1 MLLHNAPQDQAVLS
15 NVGEIGEFRIRN
27 SAKAFSI
34 LSSGLY
40 ANKIRAIVRELS
52 CNAVDSH
59 AAAGRKDVP
68 FEVHLPTT
76 LEPYFA
82 IRDFGTGLSHYQVTQ
97 IYTTY
102 FESTK
107 TASNEFIG
115 ALGLGSKSP
124 FSYTDNFTVTA
135 IQNGRK
141 GIYSAFINGD
151 GVPSIA
157 LMMEETT
164 DEPSGV
170 EVKFGVNDRW
180 DFDKF
185 CEEAR
190 SVYTYFQL
198 RPNVTGVS
206 DFGFRDIEYLDKDII
221 PGVHSVDDR
230 YGRSTAVMGNIA
242 YPIEIP
248 NAESNLGS
256 LRKLLEC
263 GLELHFEIGELDFQA
278 SREGLSYIPETVASI
293 KAKLETLNASLA
305 GKLATEADAIANLW
319 DRTAFLIGKRDHDL
333 WSAAVEKYVVDTK
346 FPLMEVN
353 KGGYKRV
360 SAKIFRLSEESLR
373 TDYNIVIRAFNKN
386 RGNKGTSTV
395 GTYNEWINKGPNQS
409 AVKTWE
415 FAVNVVT
422 NFVVNDTKV
431 GALERA
437 KYHWNNLP
445 VWTADLPYSNTVF
458 VIEAFE
464 KTKPIKSAEFL
475 QSLMNPPR
483 VALASSLLQKA
494 RAANSG
500 GKNVTIMRLESKGY
514 GGYYAQKDLVW
525 RDAGKVDSFSSTET
539 YYYLPLSGFQIQSKS
554 GISFDIKTFSND
566 LKSAGVR
573 GFDVQVHG
581 VRKGDI
587 DYIKTQPNW
596 INIEDYITDTLLNLT
611 ASDLT
616 NMVISELDNYKILYY
631 NSNIADNVTNPNSPF
646 LAVTEK
652 FKDAKAIS
660 FNSHSFNRLC
670 SRYAK
675 VVDLEKLKA
684 ELQKECSAVCNRYSV
699 LRMIDTHRMNSEAVA
714 EYINLVDTQKG
725 I

>member
-1 MLLHNAPQDQAVLS
+1 MLLHNAPQNEAILS

-40 ANKIRAIVRELS
+40 ANKVRAIVRELS

-59 AAAGRKDVP
+59 AAAGRKDTP

-76 LEPYFA
+76 LEPWFA
-82 IRDFGTGLSHYQVTQ
+82 IRDFGTGLSHDQVTQ

-107 TASNEFIG
+107 TNSNEFIG

-141 GIYSAFINGD
+141 GIYSAFINGE

-157 LMMEETT
+157 LMMEESTN
-164 DEPSGV
+164 EAAGV
-170 EVKFGVNDRW
+170 EVKFAVEDRY

-185 CEEAR
+185 RQEAR

-198 RPNVTGVS
+198 RPTVTGIG
-206 DFGFRDIEYLDKDII
+206 DFVFTDIEYLDKDII
-221 PGVHSVDDR
+221 PGVHSIDDR
-230 YGRSTAVMGNIA
+230 YSRSIAVMGNIA

-248 NAESNLGS
+248 NADTSLGELRS
-256 LRKLLEC
+256 LLNC
-263 GLELHFEIGELDFQA
+263 GLEIHFEIGELDFQA
-278 SREGLSYIPETVASI
+278 SREGLSYIPQTVASI

-305 GKLATEADAIANLW
+305 GKLAAEADAIENLW
-319 DRTAFLIGKRDHDL
+319 DRTSMLIGKREHDL
-333 WSAAVEKYVVDTK
+333 WKAAIEKYVVDTK
-346 FPLMEVN
+346 FPLIEISTT
-353 KGGYKRV
+353 GYNRV
-360 SAKIFRLSEESLR
+360 RAKTFEISEESLR
-373 TDYNIVIRAFNKN
+373 KDYNIVIRAFSKN

-395 GTYNEWINKGPNQS
+395 SAYTEWVNKGPNQT

-415 FAVNVVT
+415 FAVGEST
-422 NFVVNDTKV
+422 NFVINDTKI

-437 KYHWNNLP
+437 KYHWNNEP
-445 VWTADLPYSNTVF
+445 AGTKGPYSNTVF
-458 VIEAFE
+458 ILEAHD
-464 KTKPIKSAEFL
+464 KTKSILSDEFFKV
-475 QSLMNPPR
+475 LMDPPR
-483 VALASSLLQKA
+483 VTLASSLLQKA

-500 GKNVTIMRLESKGY
+500 GKNVTIMKLESKGY

-525 RDAGKVDSFSSTET
+525 RDAGKADSFDSTTT

-554 GISFDIKTFSND
+554 GINFDIKSFSND
-566 LKSAGVR
+566 LKSAGVKWL
-573 GFDVQVHG
+573 DVQVYG

-587 DYIKTQPNW
+587 EFIQTQPNW
-596 INIEDYITDTLLNLT
+596 VNIEDYITSILTSLT
-611 ASDLT
+611 ANDLT

-631 NSNIADNVTNPNSPF
+631 NSNIAGNITNPNSPF
-646 LAVTEK
+646 LALTNK
-652 FKDAKAIS
+652 FKDAKTIS

-675 VVDLEKLKA
+675 VIDLEKLKA
-684 ELQKECSAVCNRYSV
+684 ELQKECSAVCDRYSL
-699 LRMIDTHRMNSEAVA
+699 LRSIDTYRMNSEAVA
-714 EYINLVDTQKG
+714 EYVNLVDTQKG